1 MSLFNK
7 SVSIHE
13 LSAVLYNA
21 ISSHSVHECK
31 KKYKKYKKKK
41 LSEKKYLN
49 KSYALNKTYDNDE
62 EYFANVLK
70 MIQRI
75 CKELFRETF
84 KKMLTADRILHKVDP
99 LKENSF
105 DMKLR
110 YIKEQEEFKK
120 ETFKNMFLLRE
131 NVENG
136 KEDEIFFE
144 DGMFD
149 DFDDLDSLK
158 WLIKKKNILTKHSKL
173 TGAYN
178 PKEKMNFN
186 IHYP

>member
-70 MIQRI
+70 MIPRI
-75 CKELFRETF
+75 CKEPFRETF
-84 KKMLTADRILHKVDP
+84 KKMLTEDCILHKVDP
-99 LKENSF
+99 RKKSAF

-110 YIKEQEEFKK
+110 YIKEQEEFRK

-131 NVENG
+131 VETG

-149 DFDDLDSLK
+149 DFDDLDNLK
-158 WLIKKKNILTKHSKL
+158 WLIKKRMYSQNIVS
-173 TGAYN
+173 
-178 PKEKMNFN
+178 
-186 IHYP
+186 

>member
-62 EYFANVLK
+62 EYFANV
-70 MIQRI
+70 
-75 CKELFRETF
+75 
-84 KKMLTADRILHKVDP
+84 
-99 LKENSF
+99 
-105 DMKLR
+105 
-110 YIKEQEEFKK
+110 
-120 ETFKNMFLLRE
+120 
-131 NVENG
+131 
-136 KEDEIFFE
+136 
-144 DGMFD
+144 
-149 DFDDLDSLK
+149 
-158 WLIKKKNILTKHSKL
+158 
-173 TGAYN
+173 
-178 PKEKMNFN
+178 
-186 IHYP
+186 